1 VRRVALAA
9 LLLAGL
15 VPVLAAATR
24 AAEAAGT
31 AEQRAEVS
39 GARAVALV
47 RSITALG
54 TRVPG
59 SAGERRAGAL
69 VAAHFERLGYRV
81 VVQTFPLPNG
91 GSSRNV
97 VAMPSTPVRAV
108 VVAHIDGVAGTVAA
122 NDNASGVAALVEA
135 ARAFGP
141 EDGVLFAALGAE
153 ERVMTGSRLH
163 LGSARL
169 VRGFSA
175 QGKRRIRVALSLDMV
190 GVGSRLLVRGI
201 EPSPNRSARLA
212 LERGRARGLA
222 VSYRRDSGQSDHAEL
237 TRAGI
242 PAAWVMWHWDP
253 CWHKACDEPHRL
265 SAAKVQAVAEL
276 AVATVRHAL
285 RG

>member
-1 VRRVALAA
+1 VRRAVVAA
-9 LLLAGL
+9 LLLVGL
-15 VPVLAAATR
+15 VPAATAAVRSAQAAAPT
-24 AAEAAGT
+24 G
-31 AEQRAEVS
+31 QRAEVS
-39 GARAVALV
+39 GARGHQLV

-54 TRVPG
+54 PRVPG

-69 VAAHFERLGYRV
+69 VAAHFEKLGYRV

-97 VAMPSTPVRAV
+97 VAMPATPVRAV

-122 NDNASGVAALVEA
+122 NDNASGVAALVET
-135 ARAFGP
+135 ARAFSP
-141 EDGVLFAALGAE
+141 RDGVLFAALGAE

-190 GVGSRLLVRGI
+190 GVGPRLLVRGL
-201 EPSPNRSARLA
+201 EPAPNRSARIA
-212 LERGRARGLA
+212 LQRGRALGLP
-222 VSYRRDSGQSDHAEL
+222 VSYRPDRGDSDHAEL

-253 CWHKACDEPHRL
+253 CWHRACDEPHRV
-265 SAAKVQAVAEL
+265 SAPKLQAAAEL
-276 AVATVRHAL
+276 AVATLRQAL
-285 RG
+285 KQ